1 MFHNLVF
8 LLVRKHNDE
17 IELVCTKNL
26 SCAHK
31 FLVGPDVDIV
41 SLICSS
47 ALASQILQFLNCFE
61 INIALL

>member
-8 LLVRKHNDE
+8 LLVRKHNAK
-17 IELVCTKNL
+17 IELVCTKTFF
-26 SCAHK
+26 CAHT
-31 FLVGPDVDIV
+31 FLIGPDVDIV